1 MKYNTLNMAVMLA
14 IAGVGL
20 STSASAQREISG
32 QIEEVVV
39 TAQHREQNLQDV
51 PVAVTALDESA
62 IEKIFAR
69 DLTDVTGKTPNLV
82 LTPILGNGTAAISI
96 RGMQLNDVEKSF
108 DPAVAVYQ
116 DGVYLQ
122 TTTGALLNV
131 WDAER
136 IEVLRGPQGT
146 LFGRNTIG
154 GLIHVIRSKPTG
166 ELGGKFSYTVAE
178 DSQSDFKGTLNLPE
192 FANISTKATYMNL
205 SGGGYFDN
213 ATRGESQGETD
224 MRMWSVSALWQPTD
238 NFSLQLTYDDVQDD
252 TPTRPVTCLTE
263 APEFL
268 APPLSPANECP
279 AFTDDDAHRVT
290 YSAMDQPASIELES
304 FTATAEWRIN
314 DAHKA
319 TLIYGTRDM
328 EETAIQEFDAVS
340 SDLFWTSRPQFEEQM
355 SVELRLESD
364 FDRFRTTLG
373 AFMWDSEYNL
383 WQNSYFFGGLF
394 ASPWTKQETENTSVF
409 GQVDFDLTD
418 TLTLTLGGRYTK
430 DEKEF
435 CQVFTAAPG
444 EGQSAVVTDYDG
456 IGKVPLFGHGT
467 AGICPSWSD
476 GVINNN
482 FVNPVTGQDDVFNGS
497 QSWSEFTPKVGL
509 TYNLD
514 NGILYASYTEGFRSG
529 GYNGRASAPG
539 NAGPYEPENVESIE
553 FGFKTSWLDNTVQF
567 NGSFFSTDYEQ
578 KQEDVVLP
586 DPVAITLTLVQNAA
600 GATMEGA
607 EFELVW
613 MPTAGLSLNAA
624 LGYLDASYDDYTT
637 LDPVGNS
644 VDKSGFDLRRAPE
657 LNYSVGANWE
667 IEVADVGFV
676 VANVNYRWLDNYQIQ
691 SNAGGPKHYRSDPT
705 KQEAFGLLDAS
716 INFETEHWRVSLF
729 GKNLTDE
736 SYWYHTLDVS
746 AAYAATSATDPSPN
760 YVPGLWTF
768 GTINRPRYFGA
779 EVQYRF

>member
-1 MKYNTLNMAVMLA
+1 MRHTRSYAMTFAALA
-14 IAGVGL
+14 SIAGVQDTL
-20 STSASAQREISG
+20 AQREISG

-51 PVAVTALDESA
+51 PIAVTALDESA

-122 TTTGALLNV
+122 TTSGALLNV

-154 GLIHVIRSKPTG
+154 GLIHVIRNKPTG
-166 ELGGKFSYTVAE
+166 ELGGKFAVTVAE
-178 DSQSDFKGTLNLPE
+178 DSQEDFKGTINLPE
-192 FANISTKATYMNL
+192 FANISTKFTYMNL

-213 ATRGESQGETD
+213 QVRGETEGETD
-224 MRMWSVSALWQPTD
+224 MTMWSASALWQPTD
-238 NFSLQLTYDDVQDD
+238 NFSLQITYDDVDD
-252 TPTRPVTCLTE
+252 ETPTRPVTCLTQ

-268 APPLSPANECP
+268 AFGSPPSECP
-279 AFTDDDAHRVT
+279 SFSDADGHRNT
-290 YSAMDQPASIELES
+290 HTTLDQTASLELES
-304 FTATAEWRIN
+304 LTVTAEWQIG

-319 TLIYGTRDM
+319 TMIYATREMD
-328 EETAIQEFDAVS
+328 ETAIQEFDAVS
-340 SDLFWTSRPQFEEQM
+340 ADLFWTSRPQFEEQE
-355 SVELRLESD
+355 SIELRLESD

-373 AFMWDSEYNL
+373 VLMWDSEYNL
-383 WQNSYFFGGLF
+383 WQNTYFFGGLF
-394 ASPWTKQETENTSVF
+394 ASPWTKQETENQAAF
-409 GQVDFDLTD
+409 GQLDWDITD
-418 TLTLTLGGRYTK
+418 SLTLTLGGRYTK
-430 DEKEF
+430 DEKDF
-435 CQVFTAAPG
+435 CQVFTGAPG
-444 EGQSAVVTDYDG
+444 EGQTAAVTDYDG
-456 IGKVPLFGHGT
+456 LGKVPLFAHGT
-467 AGICPSWSD
+467 ESMCPDWAR

-482 FVNPVTGQDDVFNGS
+482 FFDPVTNQDAVFNGS

-509 TYNLD
+509 TYNMER
-514 NGILYASYTEGFRSG
+514 GIVYASYTEGFRSG
-529 GYNGRASAPG
+529 GYNGRASAPA

-553 FGFKTSWLDNTVQF
+553 FGFKTSWLDNTLQF
-567 NGSFFSTDYEQ
+567 NGSFFTTDYKQ

-586 DPVAITLTLVQNAA
+586 DPVAVTLTLVQNAA

-613 MPTAGLSLNAA
+613 MPTVGLTLNAA
-624 LGYLDASYDDYTT
+624 LGYLDASYDDYSV
-637 LDPVGNS
+637 LDPVGNF
-644 VDKSGFDLRRAPE
+644 VDKSGFDMRRAPE
-657 LNYSVGANWE
+657 INYSLGANWE
-667 IEVADVGFV
+667 FQVAESAFI
-676 VANVNYRWLDNYQIQ
+676 VANVNYRYLDNYQIQ
-691 SNAGGPKHYRSDPT
+691 SNSGGPKHYDVDPT
-705 KQEAFGLLDAS
+705 KQPSFGLLDAS
-716 INFETEHWRVSLF
+716 INFETEHWRLSLF
-729 GKNLTDE
+729 GKNLTDD
-736 SYWYHTLDVS
+736 SYFYHVLDVS
-746 AAYAATSATDPSPN
+746 AAYAATSATDSSAN

-768 GTINRPRYFGA
+768 GTVNRPRYFGA